1 MQWIAI
7 CEAIYALYSVA
18 RFNGLLIDTTL
29 KNYIHTELCVAR
41 GMNHDVQQW
50 IYFVTSIAL
59 FLFDLCIYMYTYMEN
74 VSEDVKPVWNLYLAL
89 FHEVLGAYV
98 TSSTYDTG
106 LARNSLVHADKD
118 TWCVQIFSKCVRVRR
133 VPNVDLCDS
142 SNEIQKLLM
151 FMENPSWGER
161 KPMWRDTIYSPN
173 IRLDPFGFYRLSLC
187 HPTGCFLTWRE
198 EALLKSL
205 GIVLVGGNEFFSFR
219 CSWHN
224 AQLQGMGPGIRTKI
238 KQQSN

>member
-74 VSEDVKPVWNLYLAL
+74 VSEDVKPV
-89 FHEVLGAYV
+89 
-98 TSSTYDTG
+98 
-106 LARNSLVHADKD
+106 
-118 TWCVQIFSKCVRVRR
+118 
-133 VPNVDLCDS
+133 
-142 SNEIQKLLM
+142 
-151 FMENPSWGER
+151 
-161 KPMWRDTIYSPN
+161 
-173 IRLDPFGFYRLSLC
+173 
-187 HPTGCFLTWRE
+187 
-198 EALLKSL
+198 
-205 GIVLVGGNEFFSFR
+205 
-219 CSWHN
+219 
-224 AQLQGMGPGIRTKI
+224 
-238 KQQSN
+238 